1 MADPK
6 DRLAARKNDPE
17 FLDNKERWFHVNYVK
32 THTVLGMLP
41 FSFMDNPE
49 RREYM
54 GMLNSSSMAV
64 RALNQKRVRRTRTF
78 I

>member
-1 MADPK
+1 MADAT

-54 GMLNSSSMAV
+54 GMLNSSMDV
-64 RALNQKRVRRTRTF
+64 RALNQKRVRRTRTS